1 MLKEHPLIKFFISI
15 SGSKFRDPSICDVA
29 YKDPI
34 KAKSIHFIGDKDWLK
49 LPSEDLASAFDK
61 PLILR
66 HPQGHTV
73 PRLGRLLI
81 FSPCLLVMLFTLETE
96 LSLSYRK
103 QMK

>member
-1 MLKEHPLIKFFISI
+1 VLKEHPPINFFISI

-34 KAKSIHFIGDKDWLK
+34 KAKSVHFIGDKDWLK
-49 LPSEDLASAFDK
+49 VPGEDLASAFDK

-73 PRLGRLLI
+73 PRLGRSSI
-81 FSPCLLVMLFTLETE
+81 FSPRLLVMLFTLETE
-96 LSLSYRK
+96 LSMSYRK